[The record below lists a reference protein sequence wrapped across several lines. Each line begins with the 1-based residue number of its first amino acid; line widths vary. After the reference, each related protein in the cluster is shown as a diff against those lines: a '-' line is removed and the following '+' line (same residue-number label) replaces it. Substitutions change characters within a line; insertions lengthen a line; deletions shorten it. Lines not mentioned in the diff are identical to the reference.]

1 MDFNRKEKNHHEK
14 QYVTSNFSLVADK
27 SRSPAETPLSASN
40 WNNGLTANSKKSIM
54 TVEEVAQFMGK
65 SASWVYK
72 NSHALGGR
80 KLGGSLFFPSKEDL
94 YDNLFSGKEGV
105 EVRLRVP
112 KEATNQSLVQNKN
125 RRQTGGSKKTRG
137 VEKPEVG
144 SEGANRHELLGPC
157 EPST

>member
-14 QYVTSNFSLVADK
+14 QEVTSNFSLVADK
-27 SRSPAETPLSASN
+27 SRSPAEMTLSAPN
-40 WNNGLTANSKKSIM
+40 WNDGLTANSKKSIM

-94 YDNLFSGKEGV
+94 YDNLFCEREREGV
-105 EVRLRVP
+105 EVRLHPQGDQVYG
-112 KEATNQSLVQNKN
+112 NLVRNKKSG
-125 RRQTGGSKKTRG
+125 QTGRGRKTKGG
-137 VEKPEVG
+137 VKSQAVDRD
-144 SEGANRHELLGPC
+144 ANRHGLFG
-157 EPST
+157 SG